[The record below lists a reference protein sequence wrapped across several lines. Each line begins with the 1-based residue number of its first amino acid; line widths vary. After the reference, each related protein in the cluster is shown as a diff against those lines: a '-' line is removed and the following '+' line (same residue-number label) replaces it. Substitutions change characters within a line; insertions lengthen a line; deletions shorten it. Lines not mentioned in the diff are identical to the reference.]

1 MDYTQASAHVT
12 HPGTGQRMAQDT
24 LPVPTASTAQDF
36 NMVIWSLMEVIKAAG
51 LSAAQFNP
59 DVPAT
64 YQKLLTAL
72 RKMGVPPGTVAPMA
86 RLTVPDGWLV
96 ANGQSILKASF
107 PDLYSAIGDAFKLP
121 GDSATEF
128 RVPELRGEFIRGM
141 DASRGVDVDRVLG
154 SFQGQ
159 QVAAHKHVSP
169 LGEAI
174 AGPFGNSASAGKQG
188 TEGSIDFDNHWW
200 ATNDGSAHDSYQ
212 PNPAGLIGP
221 ENRPRNV
228 ALLYMIKT

>member
-141 DASRGVDVDRVLG
+141 DAGRGVDINRVLG
-154 SFQGQ
+154 SPQAEQVGPHTHQLQVQG
-159 QVAAHKHVSP
+159 SNRDNGDPGP
-169 LGEAI
+169 LVLT
-174 AGPFGNSASAGKQG
+174 GPDIGGDNNGLNQLHTSSRALASSG
-188 TEGSIDFDNHWW
+188 TE
-200 ATNDGSAHDSYQ
+200 T
-212 PNPAGLIGP
+212 
-221 ENRPRNV
+221 RPRNV